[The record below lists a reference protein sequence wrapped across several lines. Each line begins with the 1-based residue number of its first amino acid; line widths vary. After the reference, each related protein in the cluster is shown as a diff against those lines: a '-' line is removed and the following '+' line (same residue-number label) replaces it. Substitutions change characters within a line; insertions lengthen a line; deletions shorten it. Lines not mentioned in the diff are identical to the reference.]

1 MKPINTKEI
10 EVKQYVKQL
19 EMMITKDD
27 VFMN

>member
-1 MKPINTKEI
+1 MKPINAKEL
-10 EVKQYVKQL
+10 EVDQYIKQL